1 MISRLLGSFLAF
13 ILLWSVVATGA
24 SRPWP
29 FEKSDLEP
37 DPSVVFGELDNGVRY
52 ALMPNSEPADR
63 VSLRLFVRAGSLQER
78 DDQRGLAHYLEHMAF
93 NGTENFAPGTL
104 IEYFQ
109 NLGMSFGADTNAYT
123 AFDRTVYQIE
133 LPDTERDSVDEAL
146 LVLRD
151 FAGRMLIDE
160 DEVESERGVIL
171 SEMRSRDSVR
181 FRTAVEE
188 FSFLLP
194 EAIIADRFPIGTEEV
209 LRAATRESLLDYYES
224 WYRPERIA
232 VIVVGD
238 IAPDDVTP
246 LIESHFSDFE
256 ARRPEPEEP
265 QRGQVVARE
274 LATRFHPEPEA
285 STTRVA
291 VQSVQPYTPRPDT
304 AEERISRLKR
314 ALAMRML
321 NRRLDVLANREEA
334 PFTHASV
341 AAYDLFDF
349 FTNAAVEVHTRP
361 EQWEEALRVIEREL
375 RRALQY
381 GFVEGELREVRAD
394 LINSFEE
401 AARRAPTR
409 RSRDL
414 AEGLVASFSGDTVFT
429 DPDTEL
435 DLMKPALEAMTPE
448 DSHLALLNAFPDGN
462 RFVFVTGN
470 LEISDAEETIAAVY
484 RASRE
489 EAVEPPEDREAI
501 PFGYESF
508 GEAGA
513 VEERV
518 LHDDLDMHQVR
529 FANGVRLNLKQ
540 TDFSSNEI
548 SLSVRL
554 GGGLLELPEDRP
566 GLALLASETFIGGG
580 LGRHS
585 VDELRGIFAGRN
597 LGWSFSVGEDAFTFR
612 GTTTPDDLEDQFALL
627 AAYLTDPGY
636 REESLRRAHTGIE
649 AIYTA
654 ARHTAA
660 GVLQDQVSRYLAGG
674 DFRFGL
680 PARDE
685 VMALAMD
692 DVRDWLE
699 RPLGNAYLEIA
710 VVGDFA
716 DVDEVI
722 ALAAR
727 SLGALPQRDAGK
739 PDFSARRVVEGPEG
753 GGEKRIEF
761 ESRIPSGIA
770 AVYWPTADRWDIARD
785 RRLSLLARVFSD
797 RMRVRI
803 REEMGEAYSPY
814 AVSNTSGTYRDYG
827 WFYGIVGVDPDQAN
841 PVADVMVEIARDLRR
856 EGISEGEMQR
866 ALRPVLTSIRD
877 TVRTNRYWL
886 ESVLASSQ
894 EFPERLEWARTMS
907 EDFAGITVEELE
919 SLVDEYLDPD
929 SALRVILLP
938 VDASGQVLE
947 PEEEFAP
954 VGAQ

>member
-1 MISRLLGSFLAF
+1 
-13 ILLWSVVATGA
+13 
-24 SRPWP
+24 
-29 FEKSDLEP
+29 
-37 DPSVVFGELDNGVRY
+37 
-52 ALMPNSEPADR
+52 
-63 VSLRLFVRAGSLQER
+63 
-78 DDQRGLAHYLEHMAF
+78 
-93 NGTENFAPGTL
+93 
-104 IEYFQ
+104 
-109 NLGMSFGADTNAYT
+109 
-123 AFDRTVYQIE
+123 
-133 LPDTERDSVDEAL
+133 
-146 LVLRD
+146 
-151 FAGRMLIDE
+151 
-160 DEVESERGVIL
+160 
-171 SEMRSRDSVR
+171 
-181 FRTAVEE
+181 
-188 FSFLLP
+188 
-194 EAIIADRFPIGTEEV
+194 
-209 LRAATRESLLDYYES
+209 
-224 WYRPERIA
+224 
-232 VIVVGD
+232 
-238 IAPDDVTP
+238 
-246 LIESHFSDFE
+246 
-256 ARRPEPEEP
+256 
-265 QRGQVVARE
+265 
-274 LATRFHPEPEA
+274 
-285 STTRVA
+285 
-291 VQSVQPYTPRPDT
+291 
-304 AEERISRLKR
+304 
-314 ALAMRML
+314 
-321 NRRLDVLANREEA
+321 
-334 PFTHASV
+334 
-341 AAYDLFDF
+341 
-349 FTNAAVEVHTRP
+349 
-361 EQWEEALRVIEREL
+361 
-375 RRALQY
+375 
-381 GFVEGELREVRAD
+381 
-394 LINSFEE
+394 
-401 AARRAPTR
+401 
-409 RSRDL
+409 
-414 AEGLVASFSGDTVFT
+414 
-429 DPDTEL
+429 
-435 DLMKPALEAMTPE
+435 
-448 DSHLALLNAFPDGN
+448 
-462 RFVFVTGN
+462 
-470 LEISDAEETIAAVY
+470 
-484 RASRE
+484 
-489 EAVEPPEDREAI
+489 
-501 PFGYESF
+501 
-508 GEAGA
+508 
-513 VEERV
+513 
-518 LHDDLDMHQVR
+518 
-529 FANGVRLNLKQ
+529 
-540 TDFSSNEI
+540 
-548 SLSVRL
+548 
-554 GGGLLELPEDRP
+554 
-566 GLALLASETFIGGG
+566 
-580 LGRHS
+580 
-585 VDELRGIFAGRN
+585 
-597 LGWSFSVGEDAFTFR
+597 
-612 GTTTPDDLEDQFALL
+612 LL

-699 RPLGNAYLEIA
+699 RPLGHAYLEIA

-947 PEEEFAP
+947 PEEAFAP